1 MQMQITRQMRV
12 LWESWNH
19 KVHQLKYKGNHAKR
33 TKEIMQNNKQKRPSN
48 ASGHSTQ
55 DSASS
60 VPVKEM
66 AKT

>member
-1 MQMQITRQMRV
+1 MQITRQTHV
-12 LWESWNH
+12 LWESRNL
-19 KVHQLKYKGNHAKR
+19 KVQLKHKRKDAKK

-66 AKT
+66 DKT